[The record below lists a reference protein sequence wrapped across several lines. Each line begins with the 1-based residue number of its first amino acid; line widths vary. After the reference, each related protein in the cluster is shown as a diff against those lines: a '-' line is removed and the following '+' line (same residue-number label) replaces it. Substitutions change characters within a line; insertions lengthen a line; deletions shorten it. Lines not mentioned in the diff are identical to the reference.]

1 MRLSLVPFM
10 LAITLFI
17 PAPAGADDPDG
28 SVAAMRK
35 DIAYV
40 QDCMTKADGS
50 GETAQACVTL
60 AAKACIGR
68 AGGKVSHG
76 AAGNC
81 FARETRIF
89 RQLYRDRVMV
99 GLNWAYRD
107 DSEELPILNSDVNRF
122 QTMMATE
129 TAWQTYVE
137 AECRMEMLHFTNGNA
152 SMVDYPACQS
162 RLYAERIAL
171 LDGLAKPQGWIR
183 R

>member
-1 MRLSLVPFM
+1 MRLFL
-10 LAITLFI
+10 TLFI
-17 PAPAGADDPDG
+17 LAVTLSNSHPASADDPDG
-28 SVAAMRK
+28 SMAAMME
-35 DIAYV
+35 DLAHM

-50 GETAQACVTL
+50 VDAAQACVTL
-60 AAKACIGR
+60 SAKACIAR
-68 AGGKVSHG
+68 VGGKVSHG
-76 AAGNC
+76 AAGSC
-81 FARETRIF
+81 FGRETRIF

-107 DSEELPILNSDVNRF
+107 DSEVLPIITNDFNML

-129 TAWQTYVE
+129 ASWQTYAD
-137 AECRMEMLHFTNGNA
+137 AECQMEMLHYTNGNA

-171 LDGLAKPQGWIR
+171 LDRLAKQQGWKR

>member
-1 MRLSLVPFM
+1 MRLYPTSFI
-10 LAITLFI
+10 LALTLFVA
-17 PAPAGADDPDG
+17 APARADDPDG
-28 SVAAMRK
+28 GMAAMME
-35 DIAYV
+35 DLAQV

-50 GETAQACVTL
+50 ADAAQACATL
-60 AAKACIGR
+60 AAKACIAR

-76 AAGNC
+76 AAGSC

-107 DSEELPILNSDVNRF
+107 DSEELPILNNDFNRF

-129 TAWQTYVE
+129 TAWQTFTE
-137 AECRMEMLHFTNGNA
+137 AECRMEMLHYTNGNA
-152 SMVDYPACQS
+152 PMVDYPACQS

-171 LDGLAKPQGWIR
+171 LDSLAKQQGWIR